1 MIEFTSIIRQK
12 EGMNAAFVEFP
23 FSTQE
28 LFGKK
33 GQVKVRAVFDGR
45 VEYRG
50 SLARMGSTCHLLG
63 LTQEVR
69 TRLGKSF
76 GDTVKVELEEDKEER
91 IVTLP
96 EDVQQ
101 LLQQHP
107 DAARRFAAWSYTRR
121 KEHIR
126 DIAEARKPETRER
139 HKQKLPEAL
148 LAGNGK

>member
-69 TRLGKSF
+69 TRLSKSF

-96 EDVQQ
+96 
-101 LLQQHP
+101 
-107 DAARRFAAWSYTRR
+107 
-121 KEHIR
+121 
-126 DIAEARKPETRER
+126 EARKPETRER

>member
-91 IVTLP
+91 IATLP
-96 EDVQQ
+96 
-101 LLQQHP
+101 
-107 DAARRFAAWSYTRR
+107 
-121 KEHIR
+121 
-126 DIAEARKPETRER
+126 KPENPKPANDTSRNCWKHCWRVTVNKE
-139 HKQKLPEAL
+139 
-148 LAGNGK
+148 

>member
-1 MIEFTSIIRQK
+1 MI
-12 EGMNAAFVEFP
+12 
-23 FSTQE
+23 
-28 LFGKK
+28 
-33 GQVKVRAVFDGR
+33 FDGS

-50 SLARMGSTCHLLG
+50 SLVRMGGTCHLLG

-69 TRLGKSF
+69 AQLGKSF
-76 GDTVKVELEEDKEER
+76 GDTVKVELEEYTEER
-91 IVTLP
+91 SVAVP

-107 DAARRFAAWSYTRR
+107 DVARRFAAWSYTRR
-121 KEHIR
+121 KEYNR

-139 HKQKLPEAL
+139 RKQKLLEAL

>member
-76 GDTVKVELEEDKEER
+76 GDTVKVELEEDKEEH
-91 IVTLP
+91 IATLP
-96 EDVQQ
+96 
-101 LLQQHP
+101 
-107 DAARRFAAWSYTRR
+107 
-121 KEHIR
+121 
-126 DIAEARKPETRER
+126 KPENPKPANDASRNCRKHCWRVTVNKE
-139 HKQKLPEAL
+139 
-148 LAGNGK
+148 